1 MPIKHGAYSDGIVS
15 ERAAQ
20 VRRELDWMPWL
31 ADEDP
36 ATVSRYCRAEAQAEL
51 LSEYFYAGF
60 DQEGGTVTPMSFDTV
75 ARAENTAARLA
86 TELGLSLLGRR
97 RRCDELA
104 KRYLDGGRTD
114 SECLDRLVAF
124 ALGEVV
130 RTAEMGAEER
140 ALLLKRLADLVPAP

>member
-1 MPIKHGAYSDGIVS
+1 MPIKHGAYSDRVVS

-36 ATVSRYCRAEAQAEL
+36 STLSCYCRAEARAQL
-51 LSEYFYAGF
+51 LSEYFFADF
-60 DQEGGTVTPMSFDTV
+60 EQEAGTVPLVLFDAV
-75 ARAENTAARLA
+75 ARAENRAERLA
-86 TELGLSLLGRR
+86 TELGLNLLGRR
-97 RRCDELA
+97 RRCNDLA
-104 KRYLDGGRTD
+104 KRYIDGGRTD

-130 RTAEMGAEER
+130 RTGEMDADER
-140 ALLLKRLADLVPAP
+140 RLLLDRLGDVVPPS

>member
-1 MPIKHGAYSDGIVS
+1 
-15 ERAAQ
+15 
-20 VRRELDWMPWL
+20 MPWL

-36 ATVSRYCRAEAQAEL
+36 ATVSRYCRAEARAEL

-60 DQEGGTVTPMSFDTV
+60 DQEGGTVPLVLFDTV
-75 ARAENTAARLA
+75 TRAENRAERLA
-86 TELGLSLLGRR
+86 TELGLSLAGRR
-97 RRCDELA
+97 RRCQDLA

-130 RTAEMGAEER
+130 RTGEMAAEER
-140 ALLLKRLADLVPAP
+140 GLLLKRLDDLVPPPASEGDR